1 MMAQIQVIGGL
12 AVTSLM
18 VTNIKESCDREFDLI
33 TAKFLNGSGYASR
46 KVKPLD
52 RRSLLVLESAT
63 AKREMEEI
71 GVLCGDQFIRLKARK
86 NHGLAVGDA
95 ITFDGVP

>member
-18 VTNIKESCDREFDLI
+18 VTNIKESCDREFDLV
-33 TAKFLNGSGYASR
+33 TAKFLNGSVYVSR

-63 AKREMEEI
+63 AKRDMAEL
-71 GVLCGDQFIRLKARK
+71 GVLCGDQFIRMRARK
-86 NHGLAVGDA
+86 NHGLEMGDA
-95 ITFDGVP
+95 ITLTEGK